1 MRLHVQLFRDVET
14 DQWGYDVPA
23 MSIVGTGCTSR
34 ADAERQAL
42 AAIEFAL
49 ENSGETASEG
59 AETIAYDVNLAPV
72 RAP

>member
-1 MRLHVQLFRDVET
+1 MRLHVRLLRDDET

-49 ENSGETASEG
+49 ENSGEPASEG
-59 AETIAYDVNLAPV
+59 ETITYDVNLAPV